1 MNNLKYK
8 NNRENKSD
16 NLDKRKIL
24 QKLKYKHNI
33 EIFDRIESTNKYIK
47 SNIEKKDFGSIVISN
62 EQTGGYGKNGRKFV
76 SEKNKYICQFLL
88 IQIVQFKKV

>member
-8 NNRENKSD
+8 NNREKNESD

-24 QKLKYKHNI
+24 QKLKYKHDI

-47 SNIEKKDFGSIVISN
+47 SNIEKKRIWN
-62 EQTGGYGKNGRKFV
+62 YCCK
-76 SEKNKYICQFLL
+76 
-88 IQIVQFKKV
+88 